1 MEVYQTMRVLLV
13 LFFVVLVS
21 GGLQAQNIIKA
32 RSSAGLYSITKGSL
46 DSTQLEGTEKRVALV
61 IGNKDY
67 KIGPLQ
73 NPENDANDLTALLN
87 RKQFEVIKVI
97 NGTRLEMREAIKSFS
112 QKIADG
118 AIGLFYY
125 SGHGVQVEGENYLVP
140 IDAKIEYKE
149 EVPDE
154 CIGVSTILRYMEAS
168 NNKLNIMILD
178 ACRNSPFRSFSRS
191 GEKGMMRM
199 EAPVGSFVAYSTS
212 PGMTASDGN
221 GRNGLY
227 TSKLMKY
234 LDVPGLKIEEV
245 FKQVRIEVGKESNNS
260 QIPWESNSLMGDFY
274 FTMN

>member
-1 MEVYQTMRVLLV
+1 MDRTIRVSLV
-13 LFFVVLVS
+13 LALLLSISIKSF
-21 GGLQAQNIIKA
+21 AQSVIKA
-32 RSSAGLYSITKGSL
+32 RSAAGRYNITKSTL
-46 DSTQLEGTEKRVALV
+46 DSLRSEGATEKRVALV
-61 IGNKDY
+61 IGNKTY
-67 KIGPLQ
+67 KVGPLQ
-73 NPENDANDLTALLN
+73 NPENDANDLTALLT
-87 RKQFEVIKVI
+87 RKKFEVIKVI
-97 NGTRLEMREAIKSFS
+97 DGSKLEMREAIKTFN
-112 QKIADG
+112 KKVADG

-140 IDAKIEYKE
+140 IDANIEYKE

-178 ACRNSPFRSFSRS
+178 ACRNSPFKSFSRS
-191 GEKGMMRM
+191 GEKGMLRM
-199 EAPVGSFVAYSTS
+199 EAPVGSFVAYSTA

-245 FKQVRIEVGKESNNS
+245 FKQVRIEVSKESNNS

-274 FTMN
+274 FTQN

>member
-1 MEVYQTMRVLLV
+1 MDRTIRVSLV
-13 LFFVVLVS
+13 LALLLSISIKSF
-21 GGLQAQNIIKA
+21 AQSVIKA
-32 RSSAGLYSITKGSL
+32 RSAAGSYNITKSTL
-46 DSTQLEGTEKRVALV
+46 DSLRSEGATEKRVALV
-61 IGNKDY
+61 IGNKTY
-67 KIGPLQ
+67 KVGPLQ
-73 NPENDANDLTALLN
+73 NPENDANDLTALLT
-87 RKQFEVIKVI
+87 RKKFEVIKVI
-97 NGTRLEMREAIKSFS
+97 DGSKLEMREAIKTFN
-112 QKIADG
+112 KKVADG

-140 IDAKIEYKE
+140 IDANIEYKE

-178 ACRNSPFRSFSRS
+178 ACRNSPFKSFSRS
-191 GEKGMMRM
+191 GEKGMLRM
-199 EAPVGSFVAYSTS
+199 EAPVGSFVAYSTA

-245 FKQVRIEVGKESNNS
+245 FKQVRIEVSKESNNS

-274 FTMN
+274 FTQN